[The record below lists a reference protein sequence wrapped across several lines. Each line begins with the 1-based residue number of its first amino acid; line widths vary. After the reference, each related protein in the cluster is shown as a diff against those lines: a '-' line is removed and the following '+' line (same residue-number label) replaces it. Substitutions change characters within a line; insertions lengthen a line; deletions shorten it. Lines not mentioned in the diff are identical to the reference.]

1 MPRSVGL
8 LVAVRDH
15 GIVALWLVMLAAFSV
30 WAAPNFATWTNATL
44 ILGAAAITAIFA
56 AGVAFGVMSG
66 ALDLSV
72 PGTAALAGVLTAEL
86 AVAGTP
92 AGIATLVGLA
102 AGVGVGLVNGYAVLR
117 GLNPLV
123 VTIAMLSLLTGLA
136 AVIAGGV
143 PVSGFT
149 QLSFIGT
156 RSYWDIPGPVFVAA
170 ALYMVGWILLTRH
183 RAGAR
188 LLAVGADPI
197 AAQRAGVPSRHYV
210 VLGFV
215 LSGFCSALGG
225 IVAAA
230 VITQASPAVSPSVL
244 FDALTAVAL
253 SGMPLTGG
261 RGSLPRVLV
270 GALLIASIASALAI
284 EGIPPYWT
292 TVATGAL
299 LLAALA
305 AERLLTGAVSARL
318 VRDG

>member
-1 MPRSVGL
+1 VPRSVGL

-15 GIVALWLVMLAAFSV
+15 GIVVLWLAMLAAFAV

-44 ILGAAAITAIFA
+44 ILGAAAITSIFA
-56 AGVAFGVMSG
+56 AGVAFGVLSG

-72 PGTAALAGVLTAEL
+72 PGTAALAGVVTAKL
-86 AVAGTP
+86 AETSIGVAVVAGLGCGV
-92 AGIATLVGLA
+92 A
-102 AGVGVGLVNGYAVLR
+102 VGVVNGSAVLR

-123 VTIAMLSLLTGLA
+123 VTIATLSLLTGMA
-136 AVIAGGV
+136 AVIAEGV

-149 QLSFIGT
+149 QLAVVGT
-156 RSYWDIPGPVFVAA
+156 DSYFDIPGPVLVAA
-170 ALYMVGWILLTRH
+170 VLYLAGWVLLTRH

-188 LLAVGADPI
+188 LLAVGADPV
-197 AAQRAGVPSRHYV
+197 AARRAGVPSHRYV
-210 VLGFV
+210 LLGFV

-230 VITQASPAVSPSVL
+230 AITQASPGASPGVL

-284 EGIPPYWT
+284 EGIAPYWT

-299 LLAALA
+299 LLLALA
-305 AERLLTGAVSARL
+305 AERMLTSAVSARL